1 MVGQSLVIDHVVES
15 STSSGKVSQCVVFDR
30 KKQVVVNNFGLTS
43 VGQHFETDI
52 HEDPFKLDNT
62 GLEKTVSESHSCDE
76 VRHQLPNSNFFA
88 AKHNIAAL
96 NLSCKKSNTEP
107 EINNNLETEYCSSS
121 DQSISTLA
129 KKNDQ
134 DISDQAFYGN
144 TVEDISELS
153 NNVSKKQCTDSVV
166 GRKTE
171 KSLIFFPNEEVNKI
185 LHSSCQKPCEQVQDQ
200 LVTETR
206 DVRDCRVKY
215 SVENSSSLEVGI
227 AHVSELTNSSQS
239 NFGNDMLPAGSGTA
253 QEVIVSDGKNG
264 FWSST
269 LQADSVVT
277 EHSKTFPNQESIEKF
292 SPSESGRSSGDIQFS
307 EEEFQSAAEFFK
319 DPAAFEF
326 LQKAGNRQAFQE
338 SALSR
343 QSLYVKFDPLVTGDT
358 RLKEH
363 QEQASHFESLFESS
377 EETHQTA
384 TKQISPNPDTVA
396 TDGITRGDGRQSQP
410 SEINKLIDFS
420 PSPKK
425 KTGHVTHEQTESPRS
440 STLSP
445 KHRGHKTF
453 NEEEV
458 NRALKMHE
466 LLYQEKLIKKDKD
479 FNEQFKAMEK
489 KKHIL
494 EKQVMSLK
502 DALSINRAVTAELV
516 NLVNRFL
523 QQKEND
529 RIELGE
535 KSQKVTKERDQAL
548 EDLQSVENAF
558 ADLHR
563 RYEKTKSVVEGYKQN
578 EEWLKQQLNETQ
590 AKLKKHEQMY
600 EMLRNRT
607 EEKLDSANVE
617 IENAKKV
624 TEAEMAV
631 LTAQLRKAEMRIS
644 SLEKN
649 LEHKT
654 KENTELSN
662 ICDELIAKVGKV

>member
-1 MVGQSLVIDHVVES
+1 MSL
-15 STSSGKVSQCVVFDR
+15 G
-30 KKQVVVNNFGLTS
+30 G
-43 VGQHFETDI
+43 
-52 HEDPFKLDNT
+52 
-62 GLEKTVSESHSCDE
+62 
-76 VRHQLPNSNFFA
+76 
-88 AKHNIAAL
+88 
-96 NLSCKKSNTEP
+96 
-107 EINNNLETEYCSSS
+107 S
-121 DQSISTLA
+121 DQSAGILA
-129 KKNDQ
+129 EKSDQ
-134 DISDQAFYGN
+134 DVRNQVTYSN
-144 TVEDISELS
+144 TVEEFSEITNS
-153 NNVSKKQCTDSVV
+153 VSGKRSTDAILEKKT
-166 GRKTE
+166 K
-171 KSLIFFPNEEVNKI
+171 KSFVILPNEVKI
-185 LHSSCQKPCEQVQDQ
+185 SQSSSEETRGHGQSGLFTETLTCEVQD
-200 LVTETR
+200 
-206 DVRDCRVKY
+206 CRINR
-215 SVENSSSLEVGI
+215 SVENSSDLEVGI
-227 AHVSELTNSSQS
+227 DCVSKPSSYSQS
-239 NFGNDMLPAGSGTA
+239 GFNNDMLCAGSERA
-253 QEVIVSDGKNG
+253 REVIVSDEKNG
-264 FWSST
+264 FISST
-269 LQADSVVT
+269 FQADSVVT
-277 EHSKTFPNQESIEKF
+277 EHSKTFPNQESIGTF
-292 SPSESGRSSGDIQFS
+292 IPHESGPFSEAIQFS
-307 EEEFQSAAEFFK
+307 EEEFHSAAEFFK

-326 LQKAGNRQAFQE
+326 LQKAGSNKAFQE
-338 SALSR
+338 STLAR

-358 RLKEH
+358 RAKEN
-363 QEQASHFESLFESS
+363 QDQARHFESLFERL
-377 EETHQTA
+377 EETHQTPVE
-384 TKQISPNPDTVA
+384 QISSNPDTVA
-396 TDGITRGDGRQSQP
+396 TDGITRGDGRQSQA

-425 KTGHVTHEQTESPRS
+425 KIAHVTHEQTESPKS
-440 STLSP
+440 STFSP

-479 FNEQFKAMEK
+479 WNEQFKVMEK

-502 DALSINRAVTAELV
+502 DSLSVNRAVTAELV

-529 RIELGE
+529 RMELGE

-578 EEWLKQQLNETQ
+578 EEWLKQQLSETQ

-654 KENTELSN
+654 KENAELSN